1 MPRDI
6 FQRNEVYIPSEGFAD
21 ISANSIAVR
30 SRVVSYHVAAL
41 VPHWA
46 WAASRAGISPA
57 VHGHKVSESSCLQG
71 TELITAMH
79 PKRGEST
86 LDDFD

>member
-1 MPRDI
+1 MSLRWL
-6 FQRNEVYIPSEGFAD
+6 YIGPM
-21 ISANSIAVR
+21 
-30 SRVVSYHVAAL
+30 L
-41 VPHWA
+41 L
-46 WAASRAGISPA
+46 AGQEFSPA
-57 VHGHKVSESSCLQG
+57 VHGHKVSESSCLRG